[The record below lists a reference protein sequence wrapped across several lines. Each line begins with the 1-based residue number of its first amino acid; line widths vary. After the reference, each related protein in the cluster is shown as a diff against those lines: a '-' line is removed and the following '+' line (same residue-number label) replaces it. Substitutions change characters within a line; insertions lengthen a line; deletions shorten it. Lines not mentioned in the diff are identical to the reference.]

1 MHSFDQP
8 SAVSARVSW
17 SLGSLSSHDSD
28 ENVTWQWTI
37 GKWRL
42 FCDYSFLLAPFIVDR
57 ACCKW
62 TGRSAVKL
70 NIENE
75 RCTAV
80 CSRWRQNLKFGNFTL
95 SFGRRAQGIRSSA
108 CGTCSTIIF
117 AHSTNQIIVFWRPCC
132 RCRGPC
138 LSSLLSSKRRTS
150 LLMLSSS
157 AESGRKLKSNETM
170 YKETLISFRSVGKI
184 SPNSRIYR
192 SLKPKCSMSSK
203 YQKDS
208 YRPYAARFR
217 FLSLHRRVNHA
228 AKEKQKE
235 LIKDKPIPTSVNL

>member
-1 MHSFDQP
+1 MVTVMWLLLFSLASFNA
-8 SAVSARVSW
+8 S
-17 SLGSLSSHDSD
+17 
-28 ENVTWQWTI
+28 
-37 GKWRL
+37 
-42 FCDYSFLLAPFIVDR
+42 R
-57 ACCKW
+57 AGCKW
-62 TGRSAVKL
+62 SGRSSFKV

-80 CSRWRQNLKFGNFTL
+80 CSRCRQNLKFGNFTL
-95 SFGRRAQGIRSSA
+95 SFGRRTQGIRSSA

-117 AHSTNQIIVFWRPCC
+117 AHSTNQIIVFWRPRW
-132 RCRGPC
+132 RCHGPC

-157 AESGRKLKSNETM
+157 AESGRKLKSNEIM
-170 YKETLISFRSVGKI
+170 CKETPISFRSVGKI
-184 SPNSRIYR
+184 SPSSWIYR
-192 SLKPKCSMSSK
+192 SFKPKCSMSSK
-203 YQKDS
+203 YQKGS